1 MTPLHL
7 AARRGHVDIVRYLVD
22 KGADINIKDENW
34 VSEQDYTAD
43 CKLVVQMCLS
53 FTLDKVFGVHC
64 SQI

>member
-1 MTPLHL
+1 M
-7 AARRGHVDIVRYLVD
+7 DIVRYLVD